1 MCGRLPE
8 DSRVAHRYKGLEAE
22 LKGEGDQDT
31 LPCSQSSWLFVP
43 DTNKFLAFKTLPVGQ
58 AS

>member
-22 LKGEGDQDT
+22 LKGEGDQGTDSGHFAMLT
-31 LPCSQSSWLFVP
+31 VLLAVCSRHEQVSCL
-43 DTNKFLAFKTLPVGQ
+43 
-58 AS
+58 